1 MTTHARNTL
10 LTLALSAIAL
20 GAHGMTL
27 IEVYERALDQDASI
41 RASRATLRATSELVP
56 QAKAQLM
63 PSVEARLDRSHNN
76 LDTTVPNFLGQE
88 VTTSS
93 QYFSN
98 SKVLTVRMPLY
109 DPQRYFQF
117 QQAKDVAADAQAVYE
132 SGVQN
137 LVIRVGSAYM
147 EALLNQEQLNLV
159 LSEKKRVETLLD
171 AATKALASGQGTRT
185 DIDDAQAR
193 LDMAAATELEVRQ
206 SESYNRRQLEI
217 LVNARVDAL
226 APLNLAGFR
235 NLPKLSSS
243 LEQWT
248 EQAVQFSPELK
259 SLRARVQAA
268 EKEISK
274 AKAGHGPQLSAVVQW
289 SHSSNENIT
298 RPNTR
303 FVNASYGL
311 QLLIPIFQGG
321 YVSSQ
326 VRQAVAEKNRAAE
339 VLEATR
345 RDLGLRIHKEYR
357 GVTEG
362 ALKVRALEQ
371 AVHSAERLVFSTRQ
385 SKQAGV
391 RTTVDVLNAQ
401 TQLAQASRDL
411 MQARYMYMMSR
422 LRLASLVGVP
432 PLEVVTELS
441 QAFPQPLN

>member
-88 VTTSS
+88 VTTNS

-109 DPQRYFQF
+109 NPQRYFQF

-206 SESYNRRQLEI
+206 SESYNRRQLET

-259 SLRARVQAA
+259 SLRARLQAA

-326 VRQAVAEKNRAAE
+326 VRQAVAEKNRAEE

-391 RTTVDVLNAQ
+391 RTTLDVLNAQ

>member
-41 RASRATLRATSELVP
+41 RASRATLSATSELVP

-432 PLEVVTELS
+432 PLEVVIELS

>member
-41 RASRATLRATSELVP
+41 RASRATLSATSELVP

-98 SKVLTVRMPLY
+98 SKILTVRMPLY
-109 DPQRYFQF
+109 NPQRYFQF

-259 SLRARVQAA
+259 SLRARLQAA
-268 EKEISK
+268 EKEIAK

-326 VRQAVAEKNRAAE
+326 VRQAVAEKNRAEE

-411 MQARYMYMMSR
+411 MQARYMYLMSR

>member
-1 MTTHARNTL
+1 
-10 LTLALSAIAL
+10 
-20 GAHGMTL
+20 
-27 IEVYERALDQDASI
+27 
-41 RASRATLRATSELVP
+41 
-56 QAKAQLM
+56 
-63 PSVEARLDRSHNN
+63 
-76 LDTTVPNFLGQE
+76 
-88 VTTSS
+88 VTTNS

-109 DPQRYFQF
+109 NPQRYFQF

-206 SESYNRRQLEI
+206 SESYNRRQLET

-259 SLRARVQAA
+259 SLRARLQAA

-326 VRQAVAEKNRAAE
+326 VRQAVAEKNRAEE

-391 RTTVDVLNAQ
+391 RTTLDVLNAQ

>member
-41 RASRATLRATSELVP
+41 RASRATFRATSEFVP

-88 VTTSS
+88 VTTNS

-109 DPQRYFQF
+109 NPQRYFQF

-206 SESYNRRQLEI
+206 SESYNRRQLET

-259 SLRARVQAA
+259 SLRARLQAA

-326 VRQAVAEKNRAAE
+326 VRQAVAEKNRAEE

-391 RTTVDVLNAQ
+391 RTTLDVLNAQ

>member
-432 PLEVVTELS
+432 PLEVVIELS